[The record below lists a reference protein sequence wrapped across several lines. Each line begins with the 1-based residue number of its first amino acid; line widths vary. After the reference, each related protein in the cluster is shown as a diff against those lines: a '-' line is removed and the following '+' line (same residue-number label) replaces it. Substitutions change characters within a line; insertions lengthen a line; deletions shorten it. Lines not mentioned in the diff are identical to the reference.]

1 MKKSLLLL
9 VLMLLMGAQITV
21 NANNN
26 GIFYYTLDGSSA
38 SILGIVDNYEGD
50 LIIPSEIVHEG
61 KTYTVRTIYDAYNS
75 SCNLTSITIPSSV
88 TSIRWNA
95 FDGCIMRKDKFIN
108 NSKLTSSDNWRAIL
122 YDEETNDGLLISDDV
137 VVYCRKWA
145 TSVTIPSG
153 VKAIDKKAF
162 ENCKTLTSITI
173 PESVTSI
180 GEYAFNG
187 CKDLTSVTLPENLTN
202 IENRTFCDCESLTT
216 INIPNNAKSIGDG
229 AFYNC
234 QSLTNITIPNRANK
248 IGSSSFYNCSN
259 ITSVSIPES
268 VTSIGGSA
276 FEWCTNLKSVTISGS
291 VKEIGSGAFASCAS
305 LKEVYCYAKT
315 VPNGKIIFK
324 VPSLTSSDTPVGAAT
339 LYIPI
344 GSVNL
349 YKGNSNWNIFG
360 SITPIPAANTQDM
373 PVSGIQNSGC
383 LSGTRATD
391 EAIVSTITFLK
402 EGNILTVNLH
412 NFISNC
418 ATEDFEI
425 TPKVSDGVGDDP
437 CSVSVDIKPI
447 CKEEADCICPYNVSF
462 TIHDLETNNFF
473 FSCWWFKGEINLTEG
488 ESLTLDDAPGEIC
501 IDNIKYALDK
511 VNHTAQLINGKEY
524 NGDIII
530 PSELEYKGFKY
541 TVTSIGDYAFRGGG
555 GITSVIIP
563 ESVTSIGVYA
573 FNKCGGLTSINIP
586 DGVKVLKE
594 TFEDCGQIT
603 TVTIGSGIKKIDNA
617 FHRCTSITS
626 FYCYA
631 EEVPELIIHGIAFF
645 GENHN
650 MTLYVPAQSVDL
662 YKKTGQWPKRF
673 EYIKPMPQPVN
684 FTQDQMATIIMPTD
698 PDPELGKYYRL
709 DRRQNNLIVF
719 EEEHAPKAHVP
730 YIILPKKDFVI
741 DLSTLDLEGCYRDS
755 VFADGITFIGSF
767 VSEEVECAA
776 NCYID
781 IIDLTPDCHEDIF
794 CEKKAIIGALRAFLR
809 VDTHWEDPYN
819 PGGTRSIAKQE
830 KLQIVLHD
838 NNDASAIN
846 DIPQEETVNGK
857 PTDGTIYDLTGRKVN
872 CQLST
877 VNYQLPKGIYIKN
890 GKKIL
895 IK

>member
-1 MKKSLLLL
+1 MKKNFLLL
-9 VLMLLMGAQITV
+9 VLMLLIGARNTV
-21 NANNN
+21 NADNN
-26 GIFYYTLDGSSA
+26 GIFYYTLDGFSA
-38 SILGIVDNYEGD
+38 GILGIVDNYEGD

-88 TSIRWNA
+88 TSISWNA

-145 TSVTIPSG
+145 TSATIPSG

-162 ENCKTLTSITI
+162 ENCKTLASITI

-180 GEYAFNG
+180 GENAFYG
-187 CKDLTSVTLPENLTN
+187 CNDLTSVTLPENLTN
-202 IENRTFCDCESLTT
+202 IENCTFCDCESLTA
-216 INIPNNAKSIGDG
+216 INIPNNVKSIGGG
-229 AFYNC
+229 AFHNC
-234 QSLTNITIPNRANK
+234 QSLTSVTIPNKVNL
-248 IGSSSFYNCSN
+248 IGDYAFYNCSSLTN
-259 ITSVSIPES
+259 VMIPES
-268 VTSIGGSA
+268 VTTIGMEA
-276 FEWCTNLKSVTISGS
+276 FSWCTNLKGITISGN
-291 VKEIGSGAFASCAS
+291 VNKIGGGAFASCTS

-315 VPNGKIIFK
+315 VPNGSKIFK
-324 VPSLTSSDTPVGAAT
+324 VSSLTNSDTPIGAAT
-339 LYIPI
+339 LYVPI
-344 GSVNL
+344 GSVYL

-391 EAIVSTITFLK
+391 DAIVSTITLQK

-437 CSVSVDIKPI
+437 CSISVDVKPI
-447 CKEEADCICPYNVSF
+447 CKEEADCICPYNISF

-473 FSCWWFKGEINLTEG
+473 FSCWWFKGEITLTEG

-501 IDNIKYALDK
+501 IDNIIYALDK
-511 VNHTAQLINGKEY
+511 VNHTAQLINGKEC
-524 NGDIII
+524 NGDVII

-541 TVTSIGDYAFRGGG
+541 TVTSIGDYAFIRGG

-573 FNKCGGLTSINIP
+573 FDSCRGLTSINIP
-586 DGVKVLKE
+586 DGVRVLE
-594 TFEDCGQIT
+594 RTFENCGQIT
-603 TVTIGSGIKKIDNA
+603 TVTIGSGIEIIDNA
-617 FHRCTSITS
+617 FHGCTSITS

-631 EEVPELIIHGIAFF
+631 KKIPELNINGVAF
-645 GENHN
+645 GESHN
-650 MTLYVPAQSVDL
+650 MTLYVPAQSLDL

-684 FTQDQMATIIMPTD
+684 FTQDQMATIILTTAPAH
-698 PDPELGKYYRL
+698 EWGRYYKL
-709 DRRQNNLIVF
+709 DRRESDKIIF
-719 EEEHAPKAHVP
+719 EEEHDPKPNTP
-730 YIILPKKDFVI
+730 YIIMPKKDFSV
-741 DLSTLDLEGCYRDS
+741 DLSTLDLENATSNIVSIQGVS
-755 VFADGITFIGSF
+755 FIGSYLG
-767 VSEEVECAA
+767 EEIEYQDG
-776 NCYID
+776 CYID
-781 IIDLTPDCHEDIF
+781 IIDHTPDCREARSIV
-794 CEKKAIIGALRAFLR
+794 EKSVIGALHAYLR
-809 VDTHWEDPYN
+809 VHWEDPYN
-819 PGGTRSIAKQE
+819 PGGTRSGDVRK
-830 KLQIVLHD
+830 KLDIILHD
-838 NNDASAIN
+838 NPNGTTGMIN
-846 DIPQEETVNGK
+846 NIQNSKSKIQDNA
-857 PTDGTIYDLTGRKVN
+857 IYDLSGRRVN
-872 CQLST
+872 SNIKNQNSK
-877 VNYQLPKGIYIKN
+877 LPKGIYIID
-890 GKKIL
+890 GKKVIV
-895 IK
+895 K